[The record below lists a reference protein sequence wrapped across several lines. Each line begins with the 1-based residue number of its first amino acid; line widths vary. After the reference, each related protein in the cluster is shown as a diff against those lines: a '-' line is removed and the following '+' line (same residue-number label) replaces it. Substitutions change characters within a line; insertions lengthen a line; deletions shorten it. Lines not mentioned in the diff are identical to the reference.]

1 MKKDS
6 GPAKVRLVVEVDGN
20 PVGYLNLD
28 IDRIWPLINHRRGDT
43 VPVEWM
49 DPAKF
54 DSALRA
60 VVMKRLMSRVETQ
73 LYKTLGDQ
81 MVKGTLDVENFT
93 MKAEA
98 AGQAFGTTTAD
109 IEKLVSESDQTAA
122 DFYAFI
128 WEYLLD
134 DREITDLKKEWKAKC
149 TPPR

>member
-1 MKKDS
+1 M
-6 GPAKVRLVVEVDGN
+6 RLVVEVDGN

-28 IDRIWPLINHRRGDT
+28 IDRIWPLINHRTRDT

-54 DSALRA
+54 DSVMRA
-60 VVMKRLMSRVETQ
+60 VVVKRLMSRVETQ

-81 MVKGTLDVENFT
+81 MVNGALDVENFT

-98 AGQAFGTTTAD
+98 AAQAFGTTKAD
-109 IEKLVSESDQTAA
+109 IERLVSESDQTAA

-134 DREITDLKKEWKAKC
+134 DREITDLKKEWKAKG